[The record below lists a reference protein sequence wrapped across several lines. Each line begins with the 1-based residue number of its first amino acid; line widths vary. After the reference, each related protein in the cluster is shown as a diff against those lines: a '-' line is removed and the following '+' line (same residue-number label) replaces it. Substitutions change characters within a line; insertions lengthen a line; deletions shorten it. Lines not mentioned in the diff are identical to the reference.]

1 MSMIQVQ
8 ATFTGFGGQP
18 CSLFSAYDPAARVL
32 VVGAE
37 AAYRAERRDG
47 CIVLTNVP
55 DIARD
60 GLFTDSELMP
70 AIAAFYALRAGV
82 AADGKS
88 ARLVF
93 ADRAARAN
101 PDQSIE
107 RDGIDTSGPKY
118 RVSEGITCGQIAAL
132 ATCLHAIRSD
142 TVERTVKLAESFR
155 DLLGG
160 GILTI

>member
-1 MSMIQVQ
+1 MIQIQ
-8 ATFTGFGGQP
+8 ATFTGYGGRP
-18 CSLFSAYDPAARVL
+18 CSLFSAYDPDARVL

-37 AAYRAERRDG
+37 ADYRAERREG

-60 GLFTDSELMP
+60 ALFTDADLMP
-70 AIAAFYALRAGV
+70 AIAAFYSLKVGV

-93 ADRAARAN
+93 ADRAAHAN
-101 PDQSIE
+101 PEQAIE

-118 RVSEGITCGQIAAL
+118 RVADGISCGQIAAL
-132 ATCLHAIRSD
+132 ATCLHATRSD

-155 DLLGG
+155 HLLGG
-160 GILTI
+160 GIMTI

>member
-1 MSMIQVQ
+1 MIQFQ
-8 ATFTGFGGQP
+8 ATITGYGGRP
-18 CSLFSAYDPAARVL
+18 CSLFSAYDPDARIL

-37 AAYRAERRDG
+37 AAYRAERREG
-47 CIVLTNVP
+47 CIVLTNDQ

-60 GLFTDSELMP
+60 GLFTKEDLMD
-70 AIAAFYALRAGV
+70 AIEAFYALKAGI
-82 AADGKS
+82 ASDGKS
-88 ARLVF
+88 ARLAF
-93 ADRAARAN
+93 GNRAARAN
-101 PDQSIE
+101 PEQSIE

-118 RVSEGITCGQIAAL
+118 RVSQDISCGQIAAL

>member
-1 MSMIQVQ
+1 MIQIQ
-8 ATFTGFGGQP
+8 ATFTGYGGRP
-18 CSLFSAYDPAARVL
+18 CSLFSVYDPDARVL

-37 AAYRAERRDG
+37 ADYRAERREV

-60 GLFTDSELMP
+60 GLFTDSDLMP
-70 AIAAFYALRAGV
+70 GIAAFYSLKAGV

-93 ADRAARAN
+93 GDRAARAN
-101 PDQSIE
+101 PEQSIE
-107 RDGIDTSGPKY
+107 RDGIDTNGPKY
-118 RVSEGITCGQIAAL
+118 RLSDAITCGQIAAL
-132 ATCLHAIRSD
+132 ATCLHATRSD

-155 DLLGG
+155 HLLGG
-160 GILTI
+160 GIMTI

>member
-1 MSMIQVQ
+1 MIQIQ
-8 ATFTGFGGQP
+8 ATFTGYGGRP
-18 CSLFSAYDPAARVL
+18 CSLFSAYDPDARVL

-37 AAYRAERRDG
+37 ADYRAERREG

-60 GLFTDSELMP
+60 ALFTDADLMP
-70 AIAAFYALRAGV
+70 AIAAFNSLKVGV

-101 PDQSIE
+101 PEQAIE

-118 RVSEGITCGQIAAL
+118 RVAEGISCGQIAAL
-132 ATCLHAIRSD
+132 ATCLHATRSD

-155 DLLGG
+155 HLLGG
-160 GILTI
+160 GIMTI